1 MSFLHS
7 FLLQTI
13 ILLLA
18 LSFTI
23 IPIIDAAKNPIKQP
37 TYHRDIASAICP
49 VKLEDRIW
57 IPPMRQGY
65 GGYYKTTYTAEGLE
79 FYNVKTYF
87 EDNLNYEVKTLA
99 EEEAKYS
106 EIIKILKG
114 EYGKP
119 KYVHIVTHGKPGPA
133 LEVRNGKN
141 WWEWWKSDW
150 KDLTPKDIKN
160 NLRENGMSGCKLVF
174 LSACYSLQNYKTK
187 DFSKNFGYVFVKWCD
202 VSFVIGS
209 KDKINSWALSL
220 FATYFYDAYFSGE
233 GISMAFHIAA
243 DKAREVYENIPYA
256 EQLTEAIIADYII
269 ELLKLS
275 TKWSIYSVIL
285 HVADAIAGALLTE
298 ALGLDN
304 LVIVDETTYRSSG
317 GGGGIPPVIM

>member
-1 MSFLHS
+1 MSLRNS
-7 FLLQTI
+7 SLLKTI
-13 ILLLA
+13 TLLLVA
-18 LSFTI
+18 SFI
-23 IPIIDAAKNPIKQP
+23 VMPIVEAAKNPIKQP
-37 TYHRDIASAICP
+37 TYYRDIASAICP
-49 VKLEDRIW
+49 VKLMDRIW

-79 FYNVKTYF
+79 FYDVKRYF
-87 EDNLNYEVKTLA
+87 EDNLNYGVKTLA

-106 EIIKILKG
+106 EIMKILKG

-119 KYVHIVTHGKPGPA
+119 RYVHIVTHGKPGPA
-133 LEVRNGKN
+133 LEVRNDKN

-150 KDLTPKDIKN
+150 KDLTSKDIKN
-160 NLRENGMSGCKLVF
+160 NLRENGMSGCELVF
-174 LSACYSLQNYKTK
+174 LSACYSLQNYKGE
-187 DFSKNFGYVFVKWCD
+187 DSFGYVFVKWCD
-202 VSFVIGS
+202 VGWVIGS

-243 DKAREVYENIPYA
+243 DKVREFYENILYA
-256 EQLTEAIIADYII
+256 VQLTEAIIADYII